1 MIILNIENYIE
12 MQYCELQS
20 DINIEYQDLYHNIE
34 HDKLREILSTLHSI
48 FISTYK
54 TMNDRLPTNEDTA
67 HFWADPSRE
76 LLRAI
81 DISTG
86 LQRTLKDSKFAFDF
100 DSYYADLIEKSQKFL
115 KKSGGS
121 EIPSNMEKVELYYS
135 LPIFTLVDSVTV
147 ERSSDVKTFSLR
159 LVGEGSYAKVFKY
172 QDSFYQTWFAL
183 KRAKKELNDKE
194 VARFKQEFEEMQR
207 LNSPYIVKVYRYDEM
222 ANEYIMEFMDCTLE
236 RYIRQNNNKMDIVQR
251 KGIVNQVLRAFQ
263 YIHSKGRL
271 HRDISHNNILLKLYD
286 DVPVV
291 KIADF
296 GLVKRPD
303 STLTTAG
310 TEFKGSFND
319 PTLRLEG
326 FQNYSM
332 VHETYALTL
341 LVYFIMTGKLNTE
354 EIKNSSLKEF
364 VKKGMFLDKEK
375 RYQSVDEMIKCF
387 RKLNYIG

>member
-1 MIILNIENYIE
+1 MNIENYIE
-12 MQYCELQS
+12 MQYRELQS
-20 DINIEYQDLYHNIE
+20 DINIEYQDLYFNIE
-34 HDKLREILSTLHSI
+34 DNKLREIFSTLHSI

-54 TMNDRLPTNEDTA
+54 TMNDRLPTNEYTA
-67 HFWADPSRE
+67 HFWADPSRK

-86 LQRTLKDSKFAFDF
+86 LQRTLKDSKFAFNF
-100 DSYYADLIEKSQKFL
+100 DPYYSGLIEKSQKFL
-115 KKSGGS
+115 KGSGGS
-121 EIPSNMEKVELYYS
+121 EIPPNMEKVELYYR
-135 LPIFTLVDSVTV
+135 LPIFIPVDSLTV
-147 ERSSDVKTFSLR
+147 ARSSDIKTFSLR

-172 QDSFYQTWFAL
+172 QDQFYQTWFAL
-183 KRAKKELNDKE
+183 KRAKKDLNDKE
-194 VARFKQEFEEMQR
+194 LVRFKQEFEEMKK
-207 LNSPYIVKVYRYDEM
+207 LNSPYIVKAYCYDET
-222 ANEYIMEFMDCTLE
+222 ANEYVMEFMDCTLE
-236 RYIRQNNNKMDIVQR
+236 RYIRQNNNKLDVIQR

-263 YIHSKGRL
+263 YIHSKDLL
-271 HRDISHNNILLKLYD
+271 HRDISHNNILLKLYE

-296 GLVKRPD
+296 GLVKLPD
-303 STLTTAG
+303 STLTTAN
-310 TEFKGSFND
+310 TEFKGAFND

-326 FQNYSM
+326 FQNYNM

-375 RYQSVDEMIKCF
+375 RYQSVDEMINCF

>member
-135 LPIFTLVDSVTV
+135 LPIFTLVDSITV

-207 LNSPYIVKVYRYDEM
+207 LNSPYI
-222 ANEYIMEFMDCTLE
+222 
-236 RYIRQNNNKMDIVQR
+236 
-251 KGIVNQVLRAFQ
+251 
-263 YIHSKGRL
+263 
-271 HRDISHNNILLKLYD
+271 
-286 DVPVV
+286 
-291 KIADF
+291 
-296 GLVKRPD
+296 
-303 STLTTAG
+303 
-310 TEFKGSFND
+310 
-319 PTLRLEG
+319 
-326 FQNYSM
+326 
-332 VHETYALTL
+332 
-341 LVYFIMTGKLNTE
+341 
-354 EIKNSSLKEF
+354 
-364 VKKGMFLDKEK
+364 
-375 RYQSVDEMIKCF
+375 
-387 RKLNYIG
+387 